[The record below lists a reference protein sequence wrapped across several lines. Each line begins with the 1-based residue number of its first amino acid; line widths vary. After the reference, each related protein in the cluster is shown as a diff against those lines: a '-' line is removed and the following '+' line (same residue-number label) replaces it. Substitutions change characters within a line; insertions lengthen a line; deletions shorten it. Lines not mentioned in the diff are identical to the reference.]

1 MKLAVKVGQRRPI
14 STFPPR
20 PHQRSA
26 PHLLRRDTV
35 RAFTTRLLPVVLC
48 IGFLFPLYRLT
59 NRSNAL
65 PPLGLDGLPNRPSS
79 PTIDGMKR
87 TTVEQRHLF
96 SSAAD
101 VSSSRSA
108 ERAEALNY
116 VRSFRQVN
124 RRPLTFF
131 HIPKAGGTA
140 VEQAAG
146 SQRISWGSCLF
157 KHKPKRNICR
167 YPIGAEWP
175 KTVGWWHLPV
185 QFFPLANSNPYQDAE
200 IFAVV
205 RDSYDRMVSEFHY
218 ICTLKVLD
226 WRPDQCDRNRLT
238 DKSYFNEWIQ
248 RKLNDRE
255 PDTAF
260 GYLLDNGHFTPQYE
274 YVMGPN
280 DVRMVDYLLKLEQ
293 VDAQFPRLM
302 EAFGLPRVKLEKVN
316 ALGVGKRK
324 DAARLGVGDLDV
336 DTRKLLHQLYSHDFE
351 NLGYQRKE
359 VA

>member
-1 MKLAVKVGQRRPI
+1 MKVTVKIGQRPYWN
-14 STFPPR
+14 F
-20 PHQRSA
+20 PHQRTGGA
-26 PHLLRRDTV
+26 PHLRRDVV
-35 RAFTTRLLPVVLC
+35 RAMTLLLAVVLC
-48 IGFLFPLYRLT
+48 LGYLFPLYRLT
-59 NRSNAL
+59 KLSDAA
-65 PPLGLDGLPNRPSS
+65 PPLGLDGLPNSPSS
-79 PTIDGMKR
+79 PIDGEHE
-87 TTVEQRHLF
+87 TTNQFQPQEQQPLSNAVH
-96 SSAAD
+96 
-101 VSSSRSA
+101 VSSLSA
-108 ERAEALNY
+108 ERTEALNY

-157 KHKPKRNICR
+157 NHKPKRDICR
-167 YPIGAEWP
+167 YPRGAEWP

-185 QFFPLANSNPYQDAE
+185 QFFPLANSNPYQNAE

-205 RDSYDRMVSEFHY
+205 RDSYDRMVSEFYY
-218 ICTLKVLD
+218 ICNLKVLD
-226 WRPDQCDRNRLT
+226 WRPDQCNRSRLT

-255 PDTAF
+255 RDTAF

-280 DVRMVDYLLKLEQ
+280 EVRMVDYVLKLEQ
-293 VDAQFPRLM
+293 VDSQFPRLM
-302 EAFGLPRVKLEKVN
+302 KAFGLPRVQLEKVN
-316 ALGVGKRK
+316 ALGAQKRK

-336 DTRKLLHQLYSHDFE
+336 ATRKLLHQLYNHDFE
-351 NLGYQRKE
+351 DLGYQRKE